1 MRLFIRL
8 FTIVLVCAAV
18 AFSQN
23 TDGSSR
29 QKIAVYVTGSV
40 NENEKKV
47 LGTRILSELINSNRY
62 RAVERSDDFVKEL
75 DRELSK
81 QMSGDVDDNQITAI
95 GRQYGVQVI
104 CVADWTQALGS
115 YSVSARLIEIE
126 SAEIIALADESCYI
140 VEMKDLQKIST
151 EVARVLLGGKKDKKF
166 KCADKPKNAVSGAAA
181 PVAGPSNS
189 GDAGATAS
197 AGSSAGSNAVA
208 AGSNV
213 NNNTNTSANANN
225 INILLNSSASSSSG
239 SGSSGSPKTVSPVG
253 KNSIGVRAG
262 YWNEITFDLQFATIT
277 KKDHRI
283 DMIMGY
289 CGGFKYTDKK
299 HPDSTKYSAIEMMV
313 AYGWALGAN
322 GSLVSGYVSP
332 LAGVN
337 IGVGNSKDLRDVSVG
352 AQAGVDCFFWDD
364 IGLGVDFRP
373 TYLILKGKDVKYTIG
388 VSAKYRL

>member
-1 MRLFIRL
+1 MRLFTRL
-8 FTIVLVCAAV
+8 FTIVLVCAA
-18 AFSQN
+18 AASSQN
-23 TDGSSR
+23 TDGPSR
-29 QKIAVYVTGSV
+29 QNIAVYVTGSV

-115 YSVSARLIEIE
+115 YSVSARLIGVE
-126 SAEIIALADESCYI
+126 SAEIIAIADESCYI

-166 KCADKPKNAVSGAAA
+166 KCADKPKTAVNGAAA
-181 PVAGPSNS
+181 
-189 GDAGATAS
+189 S
-197 AGSSAGSNAVA
+197 ARSS
-208 AGSNV
+208 
-213 NNNTNTSANANN
+213 
-225 INILLNSSASSSSG
+225 
-239 SGSSGSPKTVSPVG
+239 SPKTVSPVG
-253 KNSIGVRAG
+253 KNSVGVRAA
-262 YWNEITFDLQFATIT
+262 YWNEINFDIQFATVT

-283 DMIMGY
+283 EMIMGY
-289 CGGFKYTDKK
+289 CGGFKYKDKNQQ
-299 HPDSTKYSAIEMMV
+299 DSTKYSAIEMMV

-322 GSLVSGYVSP
+322 GSLISGYVSP

-337 IGVGNSKDLRDVSVG
+337 IGVGDSKDLRDVSVG
-352 AQAGVDCFFWDD
+352 AQAGVDCFFGGD

-373 TYLILKGKDVKYTIG
+373 TYLILKGKDIKYAIG